1 MKGLDVQGVLGPT
14 GALSRALPGY
24 EHRPEQLRLAEEVE
38 QAFARRAYLMAEAGT
53 GTGKTLA
60 YLVPAVLSGRKV
72 VVSTATKTL
81 QEQIFLKDI
90 PLLQKKVGLSFAA
103 AYLKGRSNYLC
114 LHRLESFSQSPQFAT
129 REEAERWDSLQDW
142 AKTTQ
147 TGDRAELDLPDSY
160 ATWSQLSTTSDTCL
174 GQKCPVYDN
183 CFVTRMRRRAEEAD
197 VVVVNHHLFFAD
209 LSIQSRTGGG
219 RQGEGVLPRYD
230 AVVFDEAH
238 ALEDVATEY
247 FGRQV
252 SSWRVEELCA
262 DAQRALPQEDG
273 RVGML
278 SALALKLRGD
288 AETFFRAA
296 PRALGLLGGEPS
308 TRLSSKSF
316 SSVRNQVTAVIES
329 LAALASM
336 TVSADEPELA
346 ALCRRASE
354 IGEELDFIQ
363 RADSSDHVYWAEAR
377 GRGTFLRAAP
387 IDVAAE
393 LQKRLYG
400 SVDTLVFTSAT
411 LAAGGRF
418 DFFARRL
425 GLEDSQALGS
435 EVRQLSV
442 ESPFDYPRQA
452 ALYTPGHLPE
462 PNAPGFLEALAEEL
476 VQLTYLTDGRCFAL
490 FTSLRNMEAVHQ
502 LTRNR
507 LPYQILLQG
516 ERPKTA
522 LLEAFRAEP
531 SVLFASH
538 SFWEG
543 VDVPGD
549 ALSLV
554 VIDRLPFAS
563 PGDPLVSA
571 RIDQLRERGEEP
583 FSAYQLPEAILAL
596 RQGFGRLIRTQ
607 KDRGIVAVL
616 DRRITSKAY
625 GRSFLASLPKAK
637 RFAQLESLRQWYG
650 ETDAA

>member
-1 MKGLDVQGVLGPT
+1 MKGLTVEGVLGPT
-14 GALSRALPGY
+14 GALRRALPGY
-24 EHRPEQLRLAEEVE
+24 EHRPEQLRMAQEVE
-38 QAFARRAYLMAEAGT
+38 QAFAGRSYLMAEAGT

-90 PLLQKKVGLSFAA
+90 PLLREQVGLPFAA

-114 LHRLESFSQSPQFAT
+114 LHRLEAFTQQPQFVT
-129 REEAERWDSLQDW
+129 RDEAHHYDQLTYW
-142 AKTTQ
+142 AQTTE
-147 TGDRAELDLPDSY
+147 TGDRAELDLPESF
-160 ATWSQLSTTSDTCL
+160 ATWGQLSTTSETCL
-174 GQKCPVYDN
+174 GQRCPLYDS
-183 CFVTRMRRRAEEAD
+183 CFVTRMRKRAEEAD

-209 LSIQSRTGGG
+209 LAIRSRQGG
-219 RQGEGVLPRYD
+219 RGGDGVLPRYD

-262 DAQRALPQEDG
+262 DAARALPADDG
-273 RVGML
+273 RSGLLAAV
-278 SALALKLRGD
+278 ALKLRGE
-288 AETFFRAA
+288 AEVLFKAA
-296 PRALGLLGGEPS
+296 PRALGLSQGEAS
-308 TRLSSKSF
+308 TRLTSKSF
-316 SSVRNQVTAVIES
+316 LPLREPTHRVLES

-336 TVSADEPELA
+336 TVSPDEPELS
-346 ALCRRASE
+346 ALCRRAGE
-354 IGEELDFIQ
+354 IGDELDFIQ
-363 RADSSDHVYWAEAR
+363 RADSVDHVYWAQAR
-377 GRGTFLRAAP
+377 GRGTFLRASP
-387 IDVAAE
+387 IDIASE
-393 LQKRLYG
+393 LQRRLYA

-411 LAAGGRF
+411 LAAGGQF

-425 GLEDSQALGS
+425 GLSQDGAGGP
-435 EVRQLSV
+435 VRELSV
-442 ESPFDYPRQA
+442 ESPFDYASQA
-452 ALYTPGHLPE
+452 ALYTPPHLPE

-476 VQLTYLTDGRCFAL
+476 IQLTYLTDGRCFAL

-502 LTRNR
+502 LSKNR

-522 LLEAFRAEP
+522 LLDAFRAEP

-563 PGDPLVSA
+563 PGDPLVAA
-571 RIDQLRERGEEP
+571 RIDQLKERGEEP

-616 DRRITSKAY
+616 DRRITQKAY
-625 GRSFLASLPKAK
+625 GRAFLSSLPKAR
-637 RFAQLESLRQWYG
+637 RFAERDALKRWYANG
-650 ETDAA
+650 S